1 MTRPDP
7 KPDRADVEAAKREPG
22 AYITR
27 AGNLYEVL
35 RWDEKDRWL
44 ITVNSLTLAEFRMT
58 GAQAAQAELVRPA
71 PVAPDH
77 PELAA

>member
-7 KPDRADVEAAKREPG
+7 QPDRADVEAAKREPG

-27 AGNLYEVL
+27 AGNLYEVVG
-35 RWDEKDRWL
+35 WDAEGRWL

-58 GAQAAQAELVRPA
+58 GAQAAQADLVRPA
-71 PVAPDH
+71 PTLNLPDRVS
-77 PELAA
+77 P